1 MDYRTIETK
10 LKFAEEGIHYD
21 DLLDEEKERFEE
33 TFDDGIGE
41 DIDSA
46 ALNEWLFKMKASKIR
61 VNGEE
66 QIVRTEL
73 QGQANLAFE
82 ALVTQAPPRV
92 LEKNTCH

>member
-1 MDYRTIETK
+1 
-10 LKFAEEGIHYD
+10 
-21 DLLDEEKERFEE
+21 LDEEKERFEE

-66 QIVRTEL
+66 QMFDRITRSS
-73 QGQANLAFE
+73 
-82 ALVTQAPPRV
+82 
-92 LEKNTCH
+92 KSSI

>member
-1 MDYRTIETK
+1 
-10 LKFAEEGIHYD
+10 
-21 DLLDEEKERFEE
+21 LDEEKERFEE

-66 QIVRTEL
+66 QMFDRITR
-73 QGQANLAFE
+73 
-82 ALVTQAPPRV
+82 
-92 LEKNTCH
+92 